1 MERYCARR
9 VFFRVRAV
17 DFFGILRLVE
27 FFFGGRDIMHR
38 GLSVFWGIFFKQL
51 GLRRMGIADCVLTRG
66 PCARNK
72 FYFLPKL
79 KTTLPPAF

>member
-1 MERYCARR
+1 
-9 VFFRVRAV
+9 
-17 DFFGILRLVE
+17 
-27 FFFGGRDIMHR
+27 MHR
-38 GLSVFWGIFFKQL
+38 GLFVFLGIFFKQL
-51 GLRRMGIADCVLTRG
+51 GLRRVGIADCVLTRG

>member
-27 FFFGGRDIMHR
+27 FFFGGE
-38 GLSVFWGIFFKQL
+38 GYN
-51 GLRRMGIADCVLTRG
+51 A
-66 PCARNK
+66 
-72 FYFLPKL
+72 
-79 KTTLPPAF
+79 

>member
-38 GLSVFWGIFFKQL
+38 GLSVFWGIFF
-51 GLRRMGIADCVLTRG
+51 
-66 PCARNK
+66 
-72 FYFLPKL
+72 
-79 KTTLPPAF
+79 

>member
-38 GLSVFWGIFFKQL
+38 GLSVFLGIFL
-51 GLRRMGIADCVLTRG
+51 
-66 PCARNK
+66 
-72 FYFLPKL
+72 FLLEKSCNDHSKYVIYL
-79 KTTLPPAF
+79 KI